1 MARTPTSSNS
11 TNMALSLVLLLVV
24 VMVMVMAATVTDAFM
39 VPPPVS
45 SSYARR
51 SALSFQL
58 NAVGALVK
66 KAKEASLREYVAGG
80 IEDEV
85 MEQYQIIKAALSAT
99 EGQPFVVPSSEEG
112 MTIMGPLQEDLTR
125 RKGTITVIA
134 EYKRKLVDSG
144 YIKEIFEPA
153 ILSNEF
159 REFGASAVAVM
170 CDERMGGCTYD
181 DLKVFVEDQR
191 RNRNEVPGPIKV
203 INNDIII
210 DELQIARTA
219 AYGAHAAV
227 ISLGIVGNNDV
238 MTTLLK
244 ACQAVNIEAIV
255 AVSTKEEAQQAV
267 DLGAKILSV
276 VNVNGI
282 DGKMEVIQDLVI
294 PEGRT
299 ITTIANIIARMDKGL
314 EEVEEAWAC
323 RDKGFNCAWI
333 SDALYKAGNSVNEHP
348 GAIIKSMK
356 SKSSL
361 RWASPVA
368 KSGRGEGAREYL
380 GDIMM

>member
-1 MARTPTSSNS
+1 MTTSRLTANS
-11 TNMALSLVLLLVV
+11 VALLLLSLT
-24 VMVMVMAATVTDAFM
+24 TVTGAF
-39 VPPPVS
+39 VPPLS
-45 SSYARR
+45 SINNGSSGSR
-51 SALSFQL
+51 LSSPL

-66 KAKEASLREYVAGG
+66 KAKEASLREYVAAG
-80 IEDEV
+80 IEDDV
-85 MEQYQIIKAALSAT
+85 MEQYTKIKAALSDDAPYAPADT
-99 EGQPFVVPSSEEG
+99 L
-112 MTIMGPLQEDLTR
+112 GPLQDELTK

-134 EYKRKLVDSG
+134 EYKRKLIDSG
-144 YIKEIFEPA
+144 YIKEVFEPG

-159 REFGASAVAVM
+159 REFGASAVAVL
-170 CDERMGGCTYD
+170 CDERMGGCTYE
-181 DLKVFVEDQR
+181 DLKIFVEDQR

-203 INNDIII
+203 INSDLII

-227 ISLGIVGNNDV
+227 LTLGLVGTEV
-238 MTTLLK
+238 MGTLLK
-244 ACQAVNIEAIV
+244 ACKAVDIEAIV

-267 DLGAKILSV
+267 DLGATILSV
-276 VNVNGI
+276 INV
-282 DGKMEVIQDLVI
+282 DGVDDKVEVIQDLNI

-299 ITTIANIIARMDKGL
+299 ITTIANIMARMDKGL

-356 SKSSL
+356 AKSSL

>member
-1 MARTPTSSNS
+1 MHRSDSNQ
-11 TNMALSLVLLLVV
+11 
-24 VMVMVMAATVTDAFM
+24 
-39 VPPPVS
+39 
-45 SSYARR
+45 
-51 SALSFQL
+51 SFRHSHPL
-58 NAVGALVK
+58 NAVGVLVK
-66 KAKEASLREYVAGG
+66 KAKEAALREYIAGG

-85 MEQYQIIKAALSAT
+85 MEQYNKIKSVRDEPLKVSKEMGALQA
-99 EGQPFVVPSSEEG
+99 
-112 MTIMGPLQEDLTR
+112 DLTR

-134 EYKRKLVDSG
+134 EYKRKLIDSG
-144 YIKEIFEPA
+144 YIKEVFEPA

-159 REFGASAVAVM
+159 REFGASAIAVM

-181 DLKVFVEDQR
+181 DLKTFVEDQR
-191 RNRNEVPGPIKV
+191 RNRNAVPGPIKI
-203 INNDIII
+203 INNDLII

-219 AYGAHAAV
+219 ACGAHAAV
-227 ISLGIVGNNDV
+227 ITLGIVGAEV
-238 MTTLLK
+238 TETLLK

-255 AVSTKEEAQQAV
+255 AVTNKEEAQQAV
-267 DLGAKILSV
+267 DLGATMISI
-276 VNVNGI
+276 VNV
-282 DGKMEVIQDLVI
+282 DGVDPKVEVIQDLNI
-294 PEGRT
+294 PEGRVV
-299 ITTIANIIARMDKGL
+299 TTIVNIRARMDKGL

-368 KSGRGEGAREYL
+368 QSGRGEGAREYL
-380 GDIMM
+380 GDILM